1 MSNIREKYNKEVVSK
16 FRDKLEY
23 GNILAAP
30 KIVKVVINCGLGKY
44 LKEKDA
50 TDEIFE
56 SLKIISG
63 QKPVLTK
70 AKKSISGFKI
80 RQGQEVGVVATL
92 RGARMWYF
100 LERLVSSALP
110 RIRDFRGIELGN
122 FDGRGNLNLAVK
134 EHIVFP
140 EIAAE
145 KAKHIFSFQV
155 TVVTT
160 AKKTEEG
167 VELFRML
174 GFPIKKE

>member
-1 MSNIREKYNKEVVSK
+1 MNNIREKYNKEVVSK

-70 AKKSISGFKI
+70 AKKSVSGFKI

-92 RGARMWYF
+92 
-100 LERLVSSALP
+100 
-110 RIRDFRGIELGN
+110 
-122 FDGRGNLNLAVK
+122 
-134 EHIVFP
+134 
-140 EIAAE
+140 
-145 KAKHIFSFQV
+145 
-155 TVVTT
+155 
-160 AKKTEEG
+160 
-167 VELFRML
+167 
-174 GFPIKKE
+174 

>member
-1 MSNIREKYNKEVVSK
+1 V
-16 FRDKLEY
+16 
-23 GNILAAP
+23 P

-44 LKEKDA
+44 IKEKEA
-50 TDEIFE
+50 TDEVYE
-56 SLKIISG
+56 NLKIISG

-80 RQGQEVGVVATL
+80 REGQEVGVKATL
-92 RGARMWYF
+92 RGERMWHF
-100 LERLVSSALP
+100 LERLVGSALP
-110 RIRDFRGIELGN
+110 RIRDFRGIEIRN
-122 FDGRGNLNLAVK
+122 FDSRGNLNLAVK

-145 KAKHIFSFQV
+145 NVKQIFSFQV
-155 TVVTT
+155 TFVTT

-174 GFPIKKE
+174 GFPIKTQE